1 MRNREHA
8 GPGADSFCFYEDI
21 GAVDLVAFA
30 EAWASLSAEVAGAI
44 AVHIDDSS
52 DELLQQHDQKP
63 LDLDEATRLE
73 AIERVGGWS
82 GEIDALL
89 GYVPQAELP
98 SIAEGNGRIVP
109 R

>member
-1 MRNREHA
+1 MRNHEQT
-8 GPGADSFCFYEDI
+8 GPGTDSFCFYEDI

-44 AVHIDDSS
+44 AAYIEDAS
-52 DELLQQHDQKP
+52 DGLLQQRDQKR
-63 LDLDEATRLE
+63 LDLDESARLE
-73 AIERVGGWS
+73 AIKRVGGWN

-98 SIAEGNGRIVP
+98 SIADDDGRILP